1 MAETTVW
8 NWDKVGDP
16 FWTEPA
22 EDVYF
27 LLHRWTE
34 LGLRSLLDLGC
45 GLGRHA
51 LLFARH
57 GFSVTALDRSDSG
70 LRKLRQSARRMNLSV
85 PTVLATVTRLPL
97 PDRSVDAV
105 LAYHSIYHVDSAGM
119 GAAIAEVGRVLRP
132 HGEAYLTL
140 TSKST
145 PSYTD
150 PACRAIDSH
159 VRMKQE
165 EDGSIVPH
173 YFCDRTDLSRLLA
186 GFRLV
191 KLRHT
196 QDIYDGG
203 PSWHYFVHV
212 SKPCDTT

>member
-1 MAETTVW
+1 METVVW
-8 NWDKVGDP
+8 DWDKVSDP

-22 EDVYF
+22 EDVYY
-27 LLHRWTE
+27 LLHRWKE
-34 LGLRSLLDLGC
+34 RGLLSLLDLGC

-51 LLFARH
+51 LLLARH

-70 LRKLRQSARRMNLSV
+70 LRRLWDSARRLNL
-85 PTVLATVTRLPL
+85 PIATVLATVTRLPL

-119 GAAIAEVGRVLRP
+119 RAAIAEVGRVLRP
-132 HGEAYLTL
+132 HGEVYLTL
-140 TSKST
+140 ASKST

-150 PACRAIDSH
+150 PACRTVDSH

-165 EDGSIVPH
+165 EDGSILPH
-173 YFCDRTDLSRLLA
+173 YFCNRADVSRLLA
-186 GFRLV
+186 GFRI
-191 KLRHT
+191 LRLCHV

-203 PSWHYFVHV
+203 PSWHYFVHASV
-212 SKPCDTT
+212 G

>member
-1 MAETTVW
+1 METAVW
-8 NWDKVGDP
+8 DWDKVSDS
-16 FWTEPA
+16 FWSGPA

-27 LLHRWTE
+27 LLHRWKE
-34 LGLRSLLDLGC
+34 RSLLSMLDLGC

-70 LRKLRQSARRMNLSV
+70 LQRLRQSARRLSL
-85 PTVLATVTRLPL
+85 PIATVLATVTCLPL

-105 LAYHSIYHVDSAGM
+105 LAYHSIYHVDAAGM
-119 GAAIAEVGRVLRP
+119 ATALAEVGRVLTP

-150 PACRAIDSH
+150 RACRVIDAH

-165 EDGSIVPH
+165 EDGSFLPH
-173 YFCDRTDLSRLLA
+173 YFCDRTDVSRLLA
-186 GFRLV
+186 GFRIL
-191 KLRHT
+191 KLRHV

-212 SKPCDTT
+212 KSRMDTA